1 MNNVVNNIEFPLLTK
16 DQINVKVKQVTAKGA
31 IALLYKDARVDMDML
46 DSVVGQG
53 KWECDYKEI
62 KGNLFCGIGIE
73 IGAKKLATTNNGI
86 EISER
91 IVVWKWDCGVESAQ
105 TDGNEKKAEASDAF
119 KRAGFRW
126 GIGRELYT
134 APFTFL
140 KVATKAKGNGFE
152 LENKFARYEVSE
164 IEYTDRRISHLVI
177 VDASDNTEVFR
188 FGKAKTDFLDKKMNM
203 PMATEEQ
210 QEEIMNIFPPE
221 RVIKML
227 NTYNIANV
235 RELTRAQAAMIIN
248 KRKKEIEKE
257 ESDAINETQ
266 AAMNEFRRG

>member
-1 MNNVVNNIEFPLLTK
+1 MDNIIFPLLSK

-31 IALLYKDARVDMDML
+31 VALLYKDARVDMDML
-46 DSVVGQG
+46 DLVVGPD

-73 IGAKKLATTNNGI
+73 VGTKKLAVSNDGI
-86 EISER
+86 EVAER
-91 IVVWKWDCGVESAQ
+91 IVVWKWDCGIESAQ

-140 KVATKAKGNGFE
+140 KVETVQNGNKYE
-152 LENKFARYEVSE
+152 LKDKFARFEVSE
-164 IEYTDRRISHLVI
+164 IEYTDRQISRLVI
-177 VDASDNTEVFR
+177 VNASSGEEVFS
-188 FGKAKTDFLDKKMNM
+188 FGKKRSENLDKKMNM

-210 QEEIMNIFPPE
+210 QEEIVKLFPPE

-227 NTYNIANV
+227 NAYRIDHV
-235 RELTRAQAAMIIN
+235 KQLTEAQAKMIIA
-248 KRKKEIEKE
+248 KRLKEIEKE
-257 ESDAINETQ
+257 EIAAINEAH
-266 AAMNEFRRG
+266 AAQTEYRMG